1 MPIITERPLVDRSP
15 YRVGAD
21 RLSAVI
27 VPALVAGIVA
37 IIINIIVLDTL
48 AAAGIATGGGALQKL
63 VRSWLSAPL
72 VAAGVNHG
80 WTLLGLPGPDTDL
93 FKTGFKVL
101 VGLLMALVYTLLL
114 APRLRG
120 GSLRKGLIAAL
131 LFWLVNAFVVL
142 PLLGDGIAGVAT
154 LTPTGIVSF
163 ALAHS
168 LFFVVLAYMF
178 TALRQ
183 RRPS

>member
-1 MPIITERPLVDRSP
+1 MPIITERPLVDRPP

-27 VPALVAGIVA
+27 VPALAAGLVA

-63 VRSWLSAPL
+63 GRIWLSAPL
-72 VAAGVNHG
+72 VAAGVYHG

-131 LFWLVNAFVVL
+131 LFWLLNAFVVL
-142 PLLGDGIAGVAT
+142 PMLGKGIAGAGA
-154 LTPTGIVSF
+154 LADTGIVSY
-163 ALAHS
+163 ALAHT

-178 TALRQ
+178 AAMRQ
-183 RRPS
+183 RWPS